1 MIQISEELFTANT
14 QPTNMRGSG
23 SLCVGV
29 NNYYNS
35 TVPCVP
41 WKEMKQVLVSTRQK
55 GNLGTDVG
63 IYTRVLA
70 SQALDNTQYRLG
82 VHSMCLST
90 SISDFGG
97 FQMTTYF
104 GWPKRWAFK
113 PKNREDEMPHNLKY
127 LGNMLAWVLECFWF
141 VLLGMFN
148 MHP

>member
-70 SQALDNTQYRLG
+70 SQA
-82 VHSMCLST
+82 
-90 SISDFGG
+90 
-97 FQMTTYF
+97 
-104 GWPKRWAFK
+104 
-113 PKNREDEMPHNLKY
+113 
-127 LGNMLAWVLECFWF
+127 
-141 VLLGMFN
+141 
-148 MHP
+148 